1 LHYKTGI
8 MDNKLTLNLD
18 TTIVEKANEY
28 AKSKNISLSKL
39 VESYLKSL
47 SKKESDSLEITP
59 LVESLSGVI
68 SIDEEMDIKDA
79 RAEYLIEKY
88 R

>member
-1 LHYKTGI
+1 